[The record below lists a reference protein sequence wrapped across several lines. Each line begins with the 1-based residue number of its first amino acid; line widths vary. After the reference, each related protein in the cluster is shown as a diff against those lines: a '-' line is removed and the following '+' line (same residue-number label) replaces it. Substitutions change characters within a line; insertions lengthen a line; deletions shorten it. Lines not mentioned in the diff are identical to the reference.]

1 MKVFKFGGASV
12 KDAEAIRNVAS
23 IIGTQGQGDL
33 LVVVSAM
40 GKTTNALES
49 ILAQYIEGNP
59 AYRNEI
65 DKLKSFH
72 FNILHELYK
81 GSDPAA
87 LHQLDDL
94 FLQFEWFF
102 ELDEKGNYD
111 FLYDQV
117 VAFGEVFSTKIIAT
131 YLQSVGMAAKWFD
144 ARNFII
150 TNDNYREAAVDFA
163 LTESLIQ
170 RKIPQMI
177 GEGPL
182 ITQGFIGKNRQGH
195 TTTLG
200 REGSDFSAAIFA
212 WALHASELCIWKDVP
227 GILNA
232 DPKRFPNTVKFQELS
247 YTDAVEMSYY
257 GASVLH
263 PKTMQPLQNRHI
275 PLHVRSFM
283 APELPGTRIAD
294 GVTAQ
299 AEIPVA
305 IVKDHQCLVRI
316 ASANFSFI
324 AESNLSRIFQSI
336 AENGLKIN
344 LMRNSAMC
352 FELVTD
358 CDARKLTALLAHL
371 DAEYL
376 VEHTAGLSLV
386 TFRNAGPQFIHNV
399 LQDKE
404 IVLEQKTGNVAQYL
418 THPL

>member
-1 MKVFKFGGASV
+1 MKVFKFGGASI
-12 KDAEAIRNVAS
+12 KDAEAIRNVAK
-23 IIGTQGQGDL
+23 IIGAEGQEQL

-40 GKTTNALES
+40 GKTTNALEA
-49 ILAQYIEGNP
+49 ILAHYIDGDMV
-59 AYRNEI
+59 YRTEI

-72 FNILHELYK
+72 FNILQELYK
-81 GSDPAA
+81 GNDPAA
-87 LHQLDDL
+87 LHQLEDL

-102 ELDEKGNYD
+102 ELGEKGNYD

-117 VAFGEVFSTKIIAT
+117 VAFGEIFSTKIIAT
-131 YLQSVGMAAKWFD
+131 YLQSVGIPAKWFD

-163 LTESLIQ
+163 LTESLVQ
-170 RKIPQMI
+170 RKIPQML

-182 ITQGFIGKNRQGH
+182 VTQGFIGKNRQGH

-212 WALHASELCIWKDVP
+212 WALQASELCIWKDVP

-232 DPKRFPNTVKFQELS
+232 DPKRFANTVKFQELS

-275 PLHVRSFM
+275 PLHVRSFVD
-283 APELPGTRIAD
+283 PTLPGTRIAD
-294 GVTAQ
+294 GVAAQ
-299 AEIPVA
+299 TEIPVA
-305 IVKDHQCLVRI
+305 IVKDRQCLIRI

-336 AENGLKIN
+336 AENRLKIN
-344 LMRNSAMC
+344 LMRNSAMR

-358 CDARKLTALLAHL
+358 CDARKLSALLADL
-371 DAEYL
+371 DSEYL
-376 VEHTAGLSLV
+376 VDHTDGLTLY
-386 TFRNAGPQFIHNV
+386 TTRNADPAYTQKV

-418 THPL
+418 TKSH